1 MEAIECIVSR
11 RSVRRYTD
19 QPVSDEVLKNIVGAA
34 RFAPSWRNSQTV
46 SYIAVRDPSLKQQI
60 SQLGTLG
67 HANNTKII
75 ANADVV
81 VVVVSKK
88 GISGYE
94 PDGSFTT
101 PNGTHWTSFDAG
113 IATEAFC
120 LAAHNYGVGSVI
132 LGIIDSKKIAELLD
146 LPDDVQVSTLIPLG
160 YPTKEHQAPPRKDV
174 SQLLTIR

>member
-1 MEAIECIVSR
+1 MEAIECITTR
-11 RSVRRYTD
+11 RSVRRYSD
-19 QPVSDEVLKNIVGAA
+19 KPVTDEVLKSIVDAA

-60 SQLGTLG
+60 AEQGTLG

-75 ANADVV
+75 SMASVV

-132 LGIIDSKKIAELLD
+132 LGIIDSAKIAHLLG
-146 LPDDVQVSTLIPLG
+146 LSDDVQVSTLVPLG
-160 YPTKEHQAPPRKDV
+160 YPSKAHFAPPRKEV
-174 SQLLTIR
+174 SELLSIR